1 MSLSMTIR
9 LAWKNIF
16 GNRLRSG
23 LTVLGIVIGI
33 TSVILLVGLV
43 NGASQSIM
51 EEMSSMGANAITISI
66 YDSEQAIDYEDVDA
80 MQSIDKVDAVAPY
93 TIISAVISK
102 SGTKGSGTTVMG
114 VGDAYLR
121 VMDYELEAGRDF
133 SPIDID
139 HNIKAVIIG
148 KEVANTFWK
157 NKSPCGD
164 TIKLDGDDYTVI
176 GVLKSTG
183 SSNGNNVDK
192 TVMIPLSTSRYL
204 GADTAITELLAT
216 AENEDVVVEASNNIK
231 DYMQKEHKLSPDYM
245 DVYTEKQMQEAMDEV
260 YRAMSLL
267 LGGIASISLLVGGIG
282 VMNVML
288 VSVTERTR
296 EIGIRKSLGARRRDI
311 MRQFLIESMVLSVFG
326 GLIGILIGLLGG
338 RVIVLLGFFFSPSIG
353 MILLSFAV
361 SVAVGLIFGIL
372 PARRA
377 AGLRPVEAL
386 HYE

>member
-1 MSLSMTIR
+1 MTIR

-51 EEMSSMGANAITISI
+51 EEMSSVGADTITISI
-66 YDSEQAIDYEDVDA
+66 YDSEKAIDYEDVAA
-80 MQSIDKVDAVAPY
+80 MESIDKVEAVAPY
-93 TIISAVISK
+93 TVISATISK
-102 SGTKGSGTTVMG
+102 SGAKGKGATVIG
-114 VGDAYLR
+114 VGSSYLR
-121 VMDYELEAGRDF
+121 VMDYELETGRDF
-133 SPIDID
+133 SPIDVD

-148 KEVANTFWK
+148 KEIANTFWK
-157 NKSPCGD
+157 NRNPCGD
-164 TIKLDGDDYTVI
+164 TIKLDGDDYIVI

-192 TVMIPLSTSRYL
+192 TVMIPISTAGYL
-204 GADTAITELLAT
+204 GADTSITELLAT
-216 AENEDVVVEASNNIK
+216 AENEDAVAEASKNIRE
-231 DYMQKEHKLSPDYM
+231 YMQSEHKLGSDYM
-245 DVYTEKQMQEAMDEV
+245 DVYTEQQMQEAMDEI

-296 EIGIRKSLGARRRDI
+296 EIGIRKSLGARKRDI

-338 RVIVLLGFFFSPSIG
+338 RLIVLLGFYFAPSIG

-361 SVAVGLIFGIL
+361 SVTVGLVFGIL